1 MPTFRRSA
9 DMRRDVDCKLS
20 VANVKEE
27 ASESMRRTLNRCV
40 ALLLNRASNHISS
53 SFVQLL
59 VSQNSPIAMASKFLV
74 LAMLA
79 VPAFTQNVTYK
90 TGDTT
95 GCISLSHVQALGQ
108 TYNLLTS
115 NNTQSDGLALPAIPD
130 EYINSPAAC
139 IPESLFDKYF
149 EPIVAI
155 SKEESLLS
163 NLDNVLSIHDT
174 AIHKRA
180 RSCPEIKSAAQQKAS
195 SLSCN
200 SAPHPSACRSCA
212 NFSSINFVA
221 ACVACAAKAN
231 QESIFCCAAAA
242 TTFIT
247 YYSQVC
253 LEK

>member
-1 MPTFRRSA
+1 
-9 DMRRDVDCKLS
+9 
-20 VANVKEE
+20 
-27 ASESMRRTLNRCV
+27 
-40 ALLLNRASNHISS
+40 
-53 SFVQLL
+53 
-59 VSQNSPIAMASKFLV
+59 MASKFLI

-108 TYNLLTS
+108 TFNLLTS
-115 NNTQSDGLALPAIPD
+115 NTTQSNELALPAIPD
-130 EYINSPAAC
+130 EYLNSPAAC

-155 SKEESLLS
+155 SKEENLLS
-163 NLDNVLSIHDT
+163 NLDKVLSMEGIAVSDIP
-174 AIHKRA
+174 ALHKRA
-180 RSCPEIKSAAQQKAS
+180 RSCPQIKSATEQKANS
-195 SLSCN
+195 FSCN

-242 TTFIT
+242 TTFLT